1 MKSINTAVVNEIEN
15 SESESI
21 IAVVSGMGAEAE
33 NWKEDAEV
41 LNYASNGFGFYLDRE
56 CAVGNLV
63 SITMQMPPHLRCYDH
78 EEEFYRVWGIVQN
91 CNAISR
97 DGSKIY
103 QVAVAFIGSAPPES
117 YEADPLQNYRIC
129 GVTGEGLWKVTEA
142 NSKFV
147 QRKELRYWQKVEFYL
162 VVTGTQ
168 REALGGERILTENV
182 SKTGAALL
190 TSLQMNVGDRVKLI
204 SEEFDFSSHATVC
217 NTESIDDGKMRAHLR
232 FIDGQFPVEK
242 LRTERRKRRR

>member
-1 MKSINTAVVNEIEN
+1 MSIDTAIVNEIEN

-21 IAVVSGMGAEAE
+21 IAVVSGVSADGED
-33 NWKEDAEV
+33 WKEDAEV

-56 CAVGNLV
+56 CGVGNLV

-78 EEEFYRVWGIVQN
+78 DEEFYRVWGIIQN
-91 CNAISR
+91 CSAISG
-97 DGSKIY
+97 DGSHLY
-103 QVAVAFIGSAPPES
+103 QIAAAFIGREPPDS
-117 YEADPLQNYRIC
+117 YGEDPLQNYRIC
-129 GVTGEGLWKVTEA
+129 GVTGEGLWKVTES

-147 QRKELRYWQKVEFYL
+147 QRQELRYWHKVELYL
-162 VVTGTQ
+162 VLVGEKRGT
-168 REALGGERILTENV
+168 LGGERILTENV
-182 SKTGAALL
+182 SKTGAALI
-190 TSLQMNVGDRVKLI
+190 TNLQLNVTDRIKLI

-217 NTESIDDGKMRAHLR
+217 NVESLDDGKMRAHLK